1 MTGERRRKPWAVGSL
16 LLMGLA
22 AGILPVACRTADDA
36 PAAEQPAT
44 PPGEVRLE
52 PNDPR
57 LAYLRLD
64 TVAPRIEKVVA
75 VLPAQLVVDEDHTA
89 RIASPVTGRVRTLDA
104 QLGDPVHAGQ
114 PLAHIASSDV
124 AQAESDLLK
133 SQAALSQASAGLYR
147 ARDLYRN
154 QVIALKDLQQAES
167 DEAQAHAERE
177 RAAARVQFL
186 GASAEEVRQA
196 FVLRSPID
204 GEVVERNL
212 NPGAEVRSDNPQ
224 TLFTISSLDTLWLTA
239 SAYQRDLA
247 TAKKG
252 DRLAFTTEAAPG
264 RQYIARVQYVS
275 SVLDPETR
283 TATIRAVLP
292 NPDHALR
299 TQVFGEASLLAPD
312 SARVPVV
319 PVEALVTHGSQTV
332 VYVEATPGRF
342 LRRAVEVGAD
352 DGRSAAITSGLRIG
366 ERVVSGGSLLLDA
379 EAAGSH

>member
-57 LAYLRLD
+57 LAYLTLD

-154 QVIALKDLQQAES
+154 QVIALRTCS
-167 DEAQAHAERE
+167 RP
-177 RAAARVQFL
+177 RATKPKRTRSGSGPQP
-186 GASAEEVRQA
+186 GSSSSALP
-196 FVLRSPID
+196 LRRC
-204 GEVVERNL
+204 GR
-212 NPGAEVRSDNPQ
+212 
-224 TLFTISSLDTLWLTA
+224 
-239 SAYQRDLA
+239 
-247 TAKKG
+247 
-252 DRLAFTTEAAPG
+252 RL
-264 RQYIARVQYVS
+264 S
-275 SVLDPETR
+275 
-283 TATIRAVLP
+283 
-292 NPDHALR
+292 
-299 TQVFGEASLLAPD
+299 
-312 SARVPVV
+312 SARR
-319 PVEALVTHGSQTV
+319 STV
-332 VYVEATPGRF
+332 RWS
-342 LRRAVEVGAD
+342 
-352 DGRSAAITSGLRIG
+352 SAI
-366 ERVVSGGSLLLDA
+366 
-379 EAAGSH
+379 